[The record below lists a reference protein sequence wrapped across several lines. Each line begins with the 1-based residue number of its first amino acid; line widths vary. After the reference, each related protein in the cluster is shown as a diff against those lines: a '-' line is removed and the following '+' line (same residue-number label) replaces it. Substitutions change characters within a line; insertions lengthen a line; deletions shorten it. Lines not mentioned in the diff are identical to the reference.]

1 MSVTAYDLYQAYLK
15 DRACRLPKNEEALK
29 EDLKDWAGE
38 FKGKTGR
45 IVGKDAKKGIVQA
58 ITRYR
63 LARAGRLPGYHP
75 EGDSRN
81 RFKLIQGPLRGLS
94 AWEGVVLTKEGK
106 ELEFSQIEEVM
117 DPVLQKAVFMER
129 MPCSQQAFY
138 DAYCEKHERK
148 YGRPF
153 RPGNTIGEGRR

>member
-1 MSVTAYDLYQAYLK
+1 MATTAYDLYQAYLK
-15 DRACRLPKNEEALK
+15 DRSGRLPETEEALK

-38 FKGKTGR
+38 FEGKTGR
-45 IVGKDAKKGIVQA
+45 IVGRDAKKAIVQA
-58 ITRYR
+58 ITRYC

-81 RFKLIQGPLRGLS
+81 RFKLIQGPLRDLS

-106 ELEFSQIEEVM
+106 ELEFSKIEEVM
-117 DPVLQKAVFMER
+117 DPVLQKAVFIEK
-129 MPCSQQAFY
+129 MPCSQQLFY

-153 RPGNTIGEGRR
+153 RPGNDI